1 MWDLK
6 TSDLDVFGDVFIG
19 AEQMAKLTGV
29 SRDQLYYWGKAGY
42 ILKKNSGKNQF
53 PLSQLPKVQIMKLL
67 VNEIG
72 LDPKMASTLADAILN
87 VSDRN
92 PTEAEVEVVLKL
104 LKAISKIFVAI
115 VEAFK
120 KRGETE
126 KLREIIDFLKSS
138 TEVVHD

>member
-6 TSDLDVFGDVFIG
+6 TSDPDVFGDVFIG

-53 PLSQLPKVQIMKLL
+53 PLSQLPKARIMNLL

-72 LDPKMASTLADAILN
+72 LDPKMASTLADAILKA
-87 VSDRN
+87 DQK
-92 PTEAEVEVVLKL
+92 PTEAEVEAVLKL

-126 KLREIIDFLKSS
+126 RLREIIDFLKSS